1 MTVVCSIIDG
11 LFFYE
16 GDSDKEAAKPK
27 ENPKSYEIGHY
38 NDAFKSPQRM
48 EMVSQKTSSW
58 E

>member
-48 EMVSQKTSSW
+48 EMVSQKTSS
-58 E
+58 